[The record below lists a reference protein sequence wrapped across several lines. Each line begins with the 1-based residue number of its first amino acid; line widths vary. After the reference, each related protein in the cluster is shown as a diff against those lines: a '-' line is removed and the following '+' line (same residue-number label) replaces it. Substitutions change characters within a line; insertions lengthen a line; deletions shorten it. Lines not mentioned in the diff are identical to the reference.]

1 LILNIFSQTKNNLVP
16 PPPPPSA
23 PSSARPTTTP
33 SGATSTSRSGAY
45 QSTIRPNTGGTNAPD
60 ASDGRT
66 FPRPALRR
74 VNPDQQNIYA
84 SRITADATTTT
95 SPSAPPL
102 PPATYPSKPPTSG
115 PSVRINEPDIDRNR
129 SIPSTFNRQSGEP
142 PRSHESIFE
151 KVPAHGGPVSYLG
164 IGTFSQFEHCL
175 HECLERERRQTGI
188 TSQITREDIPASLST
203 LDYDYNSVSIPS
215 HHGLDPI
222 RVHQFIDYPSR
233 PTATFVLDDIRQIN
247 VALSRSGISLFPY
260 SESYFSPISVPHIYP
275 NERHL
280 TGEVVSACRV
290 VDEDPAVISSRN
302 GSQAVQNVWN
312 AIRNHRPFS
321 YMSNVS
327 SSRGPYDD

>member
-1 LILNIFSQTKNNLVP
+1 LPKPV
-16 PPPPPSA
+16 
-23 PSSARPTTTP
+23 
-33 SGATSTSRSGAY
+33 
-45 QSTIRPNTGGTNAPD
+45 
-60 ASDGRT
+60 
-66 FPRPALRR
+66 LRR
-74 VNPDQQNIYA
+74 VTPDQQNTYA
-84 SRITADATTTT
+84 RRVVGDTTT
-95 SPSAPPL
+95 
-102 PPATYPSKPPTSG
+102 PPTSQPQPKIPG
-115 PSVRINEPDIDRNR
+115 PTVRITEPAIDTDR
-129 SIPSTFNRQSGEP
+129 PTTSTFSRQFSPSGAQ
-142 PRSHESIFE
+142 ESIFE
-151 KVPAHGGPVSYLG
+151 KVPSHGPVSYLG
-164 IGTFSQFEHCL
+164 TATFSQFEHCL
-175 HECLERERRQTGI
+175 RECLERERRQTGI
-188 TSQITREDIPASLST
+188 SSHITRQDIPAPTSALNY
-203 LDYDYNSVSIPS
+203 DYDPVSMPS
-215 HHGLDPI
+215 HHGLDPVSMPSHQGLDPV